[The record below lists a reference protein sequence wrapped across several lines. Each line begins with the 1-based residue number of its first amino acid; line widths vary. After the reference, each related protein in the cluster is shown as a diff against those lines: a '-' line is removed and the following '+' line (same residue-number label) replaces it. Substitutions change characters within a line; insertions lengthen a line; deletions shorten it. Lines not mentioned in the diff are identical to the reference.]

1 MWVHLTEQSA
11 EILLNEEEV
20 KTLAE
25 GKVVIGSPDTEF
37 LSPFGKR
44 IVIVRQAGIEEIRA
58 REVSKE

>member
-1 MWVHLTEQSA
+1 MWTHLTEQSV

-25 GKVVIGSPDTEF
+25 GKAVIGSPDTEF

-44 IVIVRQAGIEEIRA
+44 IIIVRQAGIEEIRA
-58 REVSKE
+58 KEVAD